1 MKAGVMSK
9 IAKDLQPLAVGLERL
24 KQAEHN
30 PRKGD
35 VDSIAKS
42 YERFGQRK
50 PIVVR
55 KGSGEIIAGNHQY
68 LAAKQ
73 LGWDEIAV
81 VWVEDD
87 ETTATAYSVAD
98 NRIGQLGEWDLEELV
113 FAFDAIDDS
122 DLGNIGFSQVEVEDM
137 RALLDETE
145 MLAVPATLTPAGN
158 TSGVQIDT
166 DTQVKKDSSYD
177 EFLERYANRAVRA
190 IILYYP
196 NEEYAKMVD
205 GLDAIAK
212 KMGTEDNATT
222 VQAMIKEKLGE

>member
-1 MKAGVMSK
+1 MSE
-9 IAKDLQPLAVGLERL
+9 IAKDLLPLAVSLTKL
-24 KQAEHN
+24 KPAEHN

-50 PIVVR
+50 PIVAR

-68 LAAKQ
+68 MAAVK
-73 LGWDEIAV
+73 LGWSEIAV

-87 ETTATAYSVAD
+87 EKTATAYSVAD

-113 FAFDAIDDS
+113 FAFDEIEPADLDS
-122 DLGNIGFSQVEVEDM
+122 IGFSQVEVEDM

-145 MLAVPATLTPAGN
+145 MSVLPATRDLERTTGAG
-158 TSGVQIDT
+158 QIDT
-166 DTQVKKDSSYD
+166 ELQVKKDNSYD

-205 GLDAIAK
+205 GLDKLAK
-212 KMGTEDNATT
+212 QIGTSDNAET
-222 VQAMIKEKLGE
+222 VQALIKEKLGE

>member
-1 MKAGVMSK
+1 MSE
-9 IAKDLQPLAVGLERL
+9 IAKDLQPLAVKLTKL
-24 KQAEHN
+24 KAAEHN

-50 PIVVR
+50 PIVAR

-68 LAAKQ
+68 QAAVK
-73 LGWDEIAV
+73 LGWSEIAV

-87 ETTATAYSVAD
+87 EKTATAYSVAD

-113 FAFDAIDDS
+113 FAFDEIAPE
-122 DLGNIGFSQVEVEDM
+122 DLASIGFSTVEVEDM

-145 MLAVPATLTPAGN
+145 MTSLPAVGEIERETNAG
-158 TSGVQIDT
+158 SIDSNL
-166 DTQVKKDSSYD
+166 QVKKDNSYD

-196 NEEYAKMVD
+196 NEEYGKMVD
-205 GLDAIAK
+205 GLETLAK
-212 KMGTEDNATT
+212 QMGTSDNAET
-222 VQAMIKEKLGE
+222 VQALIKEKLSD